1 MTIRIERW
9 RTPAAGVVSGIL
21 FALAFPPY
29 ELPVL
34 APLALVPWIAA
45 LAVEEKR
52 SRGFFSGFLFGMAYW
67 IASIPWIVY
76 VVTRFGS
83 QSNAMGVLSLVI
95 LAAIN
100 AEWPTVIGW
109 AVVSVAPPRSAWRFA
124 VFPFLWLAAEHVRA
138 NVYRGFPWNLTAEA
152 LYRHPIWIQS
162 AAFWGAYGVGFLVVA
177 VSTLLAVAAV
187 ERRMQPA
194 LAAALVALAVG
205 ISGAIRLSARPEP
218 PAKTISFAL
227 LQPNIPQESRLL
239 EDHRAVNYA
248 KVLEQARAAAASR
261 PDLIVIPESA
271 LPVYWETS
279 ATLRRDLTELAR
291 SCDCAILFNDVDIEA
306 NDRYYNAARLLTPRG
321 MGEPYRKVHLVP
333 FGEYVPLPRIF
344 FFVRQVSTEI
354 GEFSAAE
361 EPSLLMGE
369 VDSKKGSVP
378 FSIGVGVCYEILYP
392 VLSWKQVREGANLL
406 VTISNDSWYGAGG
419 AQAQHF
425 AGAVLRAV
433 ENERYLLRAA
443 ITGISGTAD
452 ERGRILTELGPDGK
466 GTIRGTARLFTTRTP
481 WTRYGFAFSG
491 FCDAIAIAVL
501 VFGLVR
507 WRRERRLKLRRD
519 LTPAGTDPAIITA
532 AGSDPSGIR
541 PRDSY

>member
-1 MTIRIERW
+1 MTIRFTRW
-9 RTPAAGVVSGIL
+9 RTPIAGVVSGVL

-52 SRGFFSGFLFGMAYW
+52 SRGLLSGFLFGMAYW
-67 IASIPWIVY
+67 IVSIPWIVY

-95 LAAIN
+95 LATIL

-109 AVVSVAPPRSAWRFA
+109 AVVAVAPPRSAWRFA
-124 VFPFLWLAAEHVRA
+124 AFPFLWLAAEHVRA

-162 AAFWGAYGVGFLVVA
+162 AALWGAYGVGFLVVA
-177 VSTLLAVAAV
+177 VSTLLAAAAVRRRLRPAVAAAILALGV
-187 ERRMQPA
+187 GIVGTIR
-194 LAAALVALAVG
+194 LAAPVDAGV
-205 ISGAIRLSARPEP
+205 R
-218 PAKTISFAL
+218 TISVAL

-239 EDHRAVNYA
+239 EDRRGANYA
-248 KVLEQARAAAASR
+248 EVMSQARDAAASR

-271 LPVYWETS
+271 FPIYWETN
-279 ATLRRDLTELAR
+279 ATLRRDLTDLAR
-291 SCDCAILFNDVDIEA
+291 SCNCAILFNDIDIEA
-306 NDRYYNAARLLTPRG
+306 NDRYYNAARLLSPRG
-321 MGEPYRKVHLVP
+321 MGRPYRKVHLVP

-354 GEFSAAE
+354 GEFSAE
-361 EPSLLMGE
+361 KEPSVLRNDGLA
-369 VDSKKGSVP
+369 
-378 FSIGVGVCYEILYP
+378 IGVGICYEILYP
-392 VLSWKQVREGANLL
+392 VLAWKEVRDGANLIA
-406 VTISNDSWYGAGG
+406 TISNDSWYGAGG

-433 ENERYLLRAA
+433 ENERYFLRAA
-443 ITGISGTAD
+443 ITGISGIAD
-452 ERGRILTELGPDGK
+452 EKGRILAQLGPDEK
-466 GTIRGTARLFTTRTP
+466 GTIRGDTRLFATRTL
-481 WTRYGFAFSG
+481 WTRWGFAFSG
-491 FCDAIAIAVL
+491 LCDAVAIAVL

-507 WRRERRLKLRRD
+507 WRRGHGERRRD
-519 LTPAGTDPAIITA
+519 LTPS
-532 AGSDPSGIR
+532 GSDPATIS
-541 PRDSY
+541 

>member
-52 SRGFFSGFLFGMAYW
+52 SRGLFSGFLFGMAYW

-109 AVVSVAPPRSAWRFA
+109 AVVSVAPPRSPWRFA

-205 ISGAIRLSARPEP
+205 ISGAVRLSARPEP
-218 PAKTISFAL
+218 PANTISFAL

-248 KVLEQARAAAASR
+248 KVLAQARAAAASR

-354 GEFSAAE
+354 GEFSAAD
-361 EPSLLMGE
+361 EPSVLRNDGLA
-369 VDSKKGSVP
+369 V
-378 FSIGVGVCYEILYP
+378 GVGVCYEILYP
-392 VLSWKQVREGANLL
+392 VLSWKQVRDGANLL

-452 ERGRILTELGPDGK
+452 ERGRILTELGPDEK

-519 LTPAGTDPAIITA
+519 LTPPGSDPAEKLRRDLTP
-532 AGSDPSGIR
+532 AGSDPATSK
-541 PRDSY
+541 

>member
-1 MTIRIERW
+1 MRLSRA
-9 RTPAAGVVSGIL
+9 PVAGVVSGIL

-29 ELPVL
+29 EFPIL

-52 SRGFFSGFLFGMAYW
+52 SRGLLSGFLFGMAYW
-67 IASIPWIVY
+67 IVSIPWILF
-76 VVTRFGS
+76 VVTRFGG
-83 QSNAMGVLSLVI
+83 QSKVMGVLSVVI

-100 AEWPTVIGW
+100 AEWPAILGW
-109 AVVSVAPPRSAWRFA
+109 AAVSVAPPRSAWRFA
-124 VFPFLWLAAEHVRA
+124 AFPFLWLASEHVRA

-177 VSTLLAVAAV
+177 VSALLAFAV
-187 ERRMQPA
+187 VRRRLRPL
-194 LAAALVALAVG
+194 LAAALLALAVG
-205 ISGAIRLSARPEP
+205 VAGAIRLAARPDP
-218 PAKTISFAL
+218 PEKTISFAL

-239 EDHRAVNYA
+239 EDHRAANYA
-248 KVLEQARAAAASR
+248 KVLEQARTAAESR

-291 SCDCAILFNDVDIEA
+291 SCDCAILFNDVDIQA

-321 MGEPYRKVHLVP
+321 IGEPYRKVHLVP

-361 EPSLLMGE
+361 EPAVLRNDGLA
-369 VDSKKGSVP
+369 V
-378 FSIGVGVCYEILYP
+378 GVGVCYEILYP
-392 VLSWKQVREGANLL
+392 VLSWKQVRHGANLL
-406 VTISNDSWYGAGG
+406 ATISNDSWYGAGG

-443 ITGISGTAD
+443 ITGISGVAD
-452 ERGRILTELGPDGK
+452 ERGRIVTELAPDER
-466 GTIRGTARLFTTRTP
+466 GTIRGAARLITTRTP

-491 FCDAIAIAVL
+491 LCDAIAIAVL
-501 VFGLVR
+501 VFGFVR
-507 WRRERRLKLRRD
+507 CADR
-519 LTPAGTDPAIITA
+519 A
-532 AGSDPSGIR
+532 A
-541 PRDSY
+541 

>member
-1 MTIRIERW
+1 VRLERW
-9 RTPAAGVVSGIL
+9 WTPAAGVVSGIL

-29 ELPVL
+29 ELPLL
-34 APLALVPWIAA
+34 APVALVPWIVA

-52 SRGFFSGFLFGMAYW
+52 FRGLLSGFVFGMAYW
-67 IASIPWIVY
+67 IVSIPWIFY
-76 VVTRFGS
+76 VVTRFGG
-83 QSNAMGVLSLVI
+83 QSKAMGVVSVVI

-100 AEWPTVIGW
+100 AEWPAIVGW
-109 AVVSVAPPRSAWRFA
+109 AVVALAPPRSRWRLA
-124 VFPFLWLAAEHVRA
+124 AFPFLWLATEHARA

-177 VSTLLAVAAV
+177 VSAML
-187 ERRMQPA
+187 
-194 LAAALVALAVG
+194 ALAVVRRS
-205 ISGAIRLSARPEP
+205 SGPLIAAGVLVLVTGGAGAFRLVHRDRLSSGE
-218 PAKTISFAL
+218 ISFAL

-239 EDHRAVNYA
+239 DDRRAANYA
-248 KVLEQARAAAASR
+248 KVMDQARAAAALR

-279 ATLRRDLTELAR
+279 ATLRRDLMELAR
-291 SCDCAILFNDVDIEA
+291 SCECAILFNDVDVGAER
-306 NDRYYNAARLLTPRG
+306 DGRYYNAARLLTPNG

-354 GEFSAAE
+354 GEFSAAT
-361 EPSLLMGE
+361 EPTLLSGPIGL
-369 VDSKKGSVP
+369 DSKSWSVP
-378 FSIGVGVCYEILYP
+378 VSVGVGICYEILYP
-392 VLSWKQVREGANLL
+392 VLSWKEVRAGASLL

-443 ITGISGTAD
+443 ITGISGFAD
-452 ERGRILTELGPDGK
+452 QMGRIHSELGPDEE
-466 GTIRGTARLFTTRTP
+466 GTIRGTAHLFETRTA

-491 FCDAIAIAVL
+491 LCDAVAIGVL

-507 WRRERRLKLRRD
+507 WRRERR
-519 LTPAGTDPAIITA
+519 AQ
-532 AGSDPSGIR
+532 
-541 PRDSY
+541 

>member
-1 MTIRIERW
+1 MTIRFTRW
-9 RTPAAGVVSGIL
+9 RTPIAGVVSGVL

-52 SRGFFSGFLFGMAYW
+52 SRGLLSGFLFGMAYW
-67 IASIPWIVY
+67 IVSIPWILF
-76 VVTRFGS
+76 VVTRFGG
-83 QSNAMGVLSLVI
+83 QSKALGVLSVVI

-109 AVVSVAPPRSAWRFA
+109 AAVSVAPPRSAWRFA
-124 VFPFLWLAAEHVRA
+124 VFPFLWLSAEHVRA

-162 AAFWGAYGVGFLVVA
+162 AAFWGAYGVGFLVVS
-177 VSTLLAVAAV
+177 VSAL
-187 ERRMQPA
+187 
-194 LAAALVALAVG
+194 LAAAVVRRRLRPAAAAALLALGVG
-205 ISGAIRLSARPEP
+205 IAGAIRLASPPEP
-218 PAKTISFAL
+218 GARTISVAL
-227 LQPNIPQESRLL
+227 LQPNISQESRLL
-239 EDHRAVNYA
+239 EDRRGANYA
-248 KVLEQARAAAASR
+248 EVMNQARDATSPR

-271 LPVYWETS
+271 FPIYWETN
-279 ATLRRDLTELAR
+279 AILRRDLIELAQ
-291 SCDCAILFNDVDIEA
+291 SCNCAVLFNDIDIEA

-354 GEFSAAE
+354 GEFSAAD
-361 EPSLLMGE
+361 EPSVLRGDGLAA
-369 VDSKKGSVP
+369 
-378 FSIGVGVCYEILYP
+378 GVGVCYEILYP
-392 VLSWKQVREGANLL
+392 VLSWKQVRDGANLL

-443 ITGISGTAD
+443 ITGISGVAD
-452 ERGRILTELGPDGK
+452 EKGRILAQLAPDEK
-466 GTIRGTARLFTTRTP
+466 GTIRADARLFTTRTL
-481 WTRYGFAFSG
+481 WTRWGFAFSG
-491 FCDAIAIAVL
+491 LCDAVAIGVL
-501 VFGLVR
+501 LFGFVR
-507 WRRERRLKLRRD
+507 WRRERRHR
-519 LTPAGTDPAIITA
+519 TA
-532 AGSDPSGIR
+532 SRQQEAFS
-541 PRDSY
+541 

>member
-1 MTIRIERW
+1 MTGRIQ
-9 RTPAAGVVSGIL
+9 AAIAAVVSGIL

-29 ELPVL
+29 EAPIL

-45 LAVEEKR
+45 LAAEEKR
-52 SRGFFSGFLFGMAYW
+52 SRGLLSGFLFGMAYW
-67 IASIPWIVY
+67 SVSIPWIVF

-83 QSNAMGVLSLVI
+83 QSNAMGILSLVI

-100 AEWPTVIGW
+100 AEWPAVVGW
-109 AVVSVAPPRSAWRFA
+109 AIVAVAPPRSPWRFA
-124 VFPFLWLAAEHVRA
+124 LFPFLWLAAEHARA

-177 VSTLLAVAAV
+177 VSALLAAAV
-187 ERRMQPA
+187 VRRRIRPV
-194 LAAALVALAVG
+194 LAAALAVLAVG
-205 ISGAIRLSARPEP
+205 IGGAVRLAAPPKS
-218 PAKTISFAL
+218 PAKTVSFAL

-239 EDHRAVNYA
+239 EDRRAANYQN
-248 KVLEQARAAAASR
+248 VIDQARAAAASR

-291 SCDCAILFNDVDIEA
+291 SCNCAILFNDVDIEA
-306 NDRYYNAARLLTPRG
+306 NDRYYNAARLLGPRG
-321 MGEPYRKVHLVP
+321 MGTPYRKVHLVP

-361 EPSLLMGE
+361 EPSVLRGE
-369 VDSKKGSVP
+369 GLAV
-378 FSIGVGVCYEILYP
+378 GVGVCYEILYP
-392 VLSWKQVREGANLL
+392 VLSWKQVRDGSNLL
-406 VTISNDSWYGAGG
+406 ATISNDSWYGAGG

-443 ITGISGTAD
+443 ITGISGFAD
-452 ERGRILTELGPDGK
+452 ERGRIGTMLGPDRR
-466 GTIRGTARLFTTRTP
+466 GTIRGTAGLFEARTP
-481 WTRYGFAFSG
+481 WIRYGFAFSG
-491 FCDAIAIAVL
+491 LCDAIAVGVL
-501 VFGLVR
+501 LFGLVR
-507 WRRERRLKLRRD
+507 WRRERRVRK
-519 LTPAGTDPAIITA
+519 
-532 AGSDPSGIR
+532 
-541 PRDSY
+541 PR